1 MLFVAE
7 TVKTEEINE
16 VKNIIE
22 EVEAEEVSNVSLYIT
37 SFVSGYYQ
45 KSVEDI
51 ENTVVG
57 NRIKRKRNLKQIM
70 RESFFYGANRFGTNF
85 IA

>member
-1 MLFVAE
+1 MLFVTE
-7 TVKTEEINE
+7 TVKPEEINE

-22 EVEAEEVSNVSLYIT
+22 EVETEEVSNVSLYIT